1 MSILR
6 PLTSK
11 LSTIGILTLALLL
24 TSCAAKE
31 EGSMKK
37 EKEESSQGVMMEKKE
52 DAPSP
57 AVEDAGGA
65 GGRESSRVTPP
76 PPAVGPVTI
85 RVKAENWKFTPAVI
99 RVKKGQKVTLALE
112 SMSGTHGF
120 AVPTLGINAIVALG
134 NTTLITLPTDFA
146 GTHSF
151 LCSIPCGAGHKDM
164 IGQIV
169 IEE

>member
-1 MSILR
+1 MSTLR
-6 PLTSK
+6 PL
-11 LSTIGILTLALLL
+11 IGMLTLALLL
-24 TSCAAKE
+24 VSCAAKE

-37 EKEESSQGVMMEKKE
+37 EESSQGVMMEKK
-52 DAPSP
+52 

-76 PPAVGPVTI
+76 PPVAGPATI
-85 RVKAENWKFTPAVI
+85 RVTAENWKFTPAVI
-99 RVKKGQKVTLALE
+99 RVKKKQKVMLSLE
-112 SMSGTHGF
+112 GVSGTHGF
-120 AVPTLGINAIVALG
+120 AVPTLGINVPVAPG
-134 NTTLITLPTDFA
+134 EVKEVTLPTDFA

-151 LCSIPCGAGHKDM
+151 FCSIPCGAGHKDM